1 MRPTIRGSDV
11 FVKEDLRAII
21 DSLDIAARHQP
32 SGCWRDGWLA
42 ATNAVRTAIG
52 IDVEQPEIVTVHEIT
67 EYRHE
72 RIEQR
77 RPAPPAEPA
86 PRFAIRGEREEWP
99 APAQPPT
106 TSMQSS
112 FSAPTDMTGDDV
124 NITLFNPAYGR
135 LVSREIGHAWFGN
148 DGTTTYWNAS
158 DWQRVPDEEARA
170 MGHLVPDNWAV
181 LMRHAYAN
189 SQRRQLAANDRRLL
203 R

>member
-32 SGCWRDGWLA
+32 SGCWREGWLA

-52 IDVEQPEIVTVHEIT
+52 IDVEQPEIVTVHEVT

-77 RPAPPAEPA
+77 YAPPAPPAERQFKIVGQRAQQIPA
-86 PRFAIRGEREEWP
+86 
-99 APAQPPT
+99 
-106 TSMQSS
+106 
-112 FSAPTDMTGDDV
+112 DMTGDDV
-124 NITLFNPAYGR
+124 NITVFNPQAGR
-135 LVSREIGHAWFGN
+135 LVERSMGYGWIGK
-148 DGTTTYWNAS
+148 DGTTAYWAKS
-158 DWQRVPDEEARA
+158 DWQQIQEAEA
-170 MGHLVPDNWAV
+170 TAWGELLPENW
-181 LMRHAYAN
+181 LMLARHAYAER
-189 SQRRQLAANDRRLL
+189 QRRQLAATDRRLL

>member
-86 PRFAIRGEREEWP
+86 PRFIIRGEREEWP
-99 APAQPPT
+99 APAQPSTPST
-106 TSMQSS
+106 FATPS
-112 FSAPTDMTGDDV
+112 DMTGDDV

-158 DWQRVPDEEARA
+158 DWQRVPTEEAQA
-170 MGHLVPDNWAV
+170 MGHIVPDNWAV

-189 SQRRQLAANDRRLL
+189 SQRRQLADNNRRLL